1 VAPDDFGNFFA
12 GLLVL
17 SAFVLPVS
25 YITLVLLGLPLVNFL
40 NDMESF
46 SFWSCTLGAIPI
58 GAAANLIMHLIG
70 WGAGHVMSSTAL
82 ELVSTLGVRGVVGF
96 LLPQRFALL
105 QA

>member
-1 VAPDDFGNFFA
+1 
-12 GLLVL
+12 
-17 SAFVLPVS
+17 
-25 YITLVLLGLPLVNFL
+25 
-40 NDMESF
+40 
-46 SFWSCTLGAIPI
+46 
-58 GAAANLIMHLIG
+58 MHLIG